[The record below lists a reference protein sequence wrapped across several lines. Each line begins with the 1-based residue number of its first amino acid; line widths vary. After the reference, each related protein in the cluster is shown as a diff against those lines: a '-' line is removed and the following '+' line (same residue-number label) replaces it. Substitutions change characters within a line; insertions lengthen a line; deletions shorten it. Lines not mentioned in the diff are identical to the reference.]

1 MFCLFFYSL
10 LSARDVLKK
19 ALSTA
24 KNLFSYFFLFFCIRL
39 LRITN
44 NMERLKTL
52 EEMPGALSYLIEKVE
67 GLEKTAQSLL
77 NRQEE
82 RSSP

>member
-1 MFCLFFYSL
+1 
-10 LSARDVLKK
+10 
-19 ALSTA
+19 
-24 KNLFSYFFLFFCIRL
+24 
-39 LRITN
+39 
-44 NMERLKTL
+44 MERLKTL

-82 RSSP
+82 RSSPHWMDVDELCDYIPSHPVSQKSQTI